1 MVLGSSPLQDVAE
14 MQSVLVE
21 EVSDK
26 PGGN

>member
-1 MVLGSSPLQDVAE
+1 MVLGSSPLQDVVE
-14 MQSVLVE
+14 MQSVLVG